1 MKKIFIL
8 VSVFFLVGILHA
20 KSGVNTAIDKVL
32 RVAANEEQRKGMT
45 KAYEIAAY
53 DFYNAIDNLYSYK
66 IISEKEFEERGI
78 KYAIVDVEIT
88 GPKKD
93 ELDRILTSE
102 FFIKM
107 GNLYKYKENWDAF
120 NEVVDEDSDWDKY
133 YKKQRD
139 IEQTVYKDLTNI
151 VKRTRFIKEKKRYEL
166 YMVET
171 EYMGEGWSIFIP
183 QEMEYA
189 LYDPKIEK
197 YLEDNIKFVEEYD
210 RSSEATFFNK
220 LT

>member
-8 VSVFFLVGILHA
+8 ASVAFLVGVSYA
-20 KSGVNTAIDKVL
+20 KSGVDTAIDKVL

-45 KAYEIAAY
+45 EAYEIAAY

-66 IISEKEFEERGI
+66 IISEKEFEERGV
-78 KYAIVDVEIT
+78 KYAIVDVEVT

-107 GNLYKYKENWDAF
+107 GNLYKSKENWEAF

-133 YKKQRD
+133 YKKQQD
-139 IEQTVYKDLTNI
+139 IQQIVYKDLTNI
-151 VKRTRFIKEKKRYEL
+151 VKRTKFTKEKKRYEL

-171 EYMGEGWSIFIP
+171 EYVGESWSIFIP

-210 RSSEATFFNK
+210 RSSEATFF
-220 LT
+220 

>member
-8 VSVFFLVGILHA
+8 ASVAFLVGVSYA
-20 KSGVNTAIDKVL
+20 KSGVDTAIDKVL
-32 RVAANEEQRKGMT
+32 RVAANEEQRKEMT
-45 KAYEIAAY
+45 EAYEIAAY
-53 DFYNAIDNLYSYK
+53 DFYNALDNLYSYK
-66 IISEKEFEERGI
+66 IISEKEFEERGV
-78 KYAIVDVEIT
+78 KYAIVDVEVT

-107 GNLYKYKENWDAF
+107 GNLYKSKENWEAF

-133 YKKQRD
+133 YKKQQD
-139 IEQTVYKDLTNI
+139 IQQIVYKDLTNI
-151 VKRTRFIKEKKRYEL
+151 VKRTKFTKEKKRYEL

-171 EYMGEGWSIFIP
+171 EYVGESWSIFIP

-210 RSSEATFFNK
+210 RSSEATFF
-220 LT
+220 